1 MNFLKNIL
9 STIIALIIFSV
20 VGLFVF
26 TGVIASLSESEKFVV
41 KDNSILHLNL
51 NKPIT
56 EMEVDNPFDDFG
68 SFAGEVSSIG
78 LVELKA
84 AIKNAATDDKVKG
97 IYLNVNFFMAGM
109 AMLEEVRQSLH
120 EFKESGK
127 FVVAYSEYYS
137 ENAYYLA
144 SVADKVILNTE
155 GEVELNGLNAN
166 VTFLKG
172 TMEKFGIEPQIFR
185 VGEFKSAVEPFIRKD
200 LSQENELQLKEL
212 LGSMNDHM
220 LTSIAESRSI
230 PVERVKQISKGMEVR
245 NAQNALTTGLVDAL
259 MYEDEVLNVL
269 KESASIDEL
278 EMVTYSQYKS
288 TYSDYKAT
296 TNKIAVIVA
305 SGDIVMGKGEDA
317 SVGST
322 KFAKLIREAR
332 LDNSVK
338 AIVMRINSPG
348 GAYLASD
355 VMWRELEL
363 AKAEKPVI
371 ASMSDYAAS
380 GGYYLAMPCDTI
392 VAQPNTITGSIGI
405 FGMLFNLSEML
416 EDRLGITHD
425 EVSTG
430 EFSGML
436 TVTRSLTAAEK
447 AIIQKSIEKNYETFV
462 TKAAE
467 GRGMTVEALKEV
479 AGGRVWT
486 GVQAKERGLVDVLG
500 NFEDAVSIAAQ
511 KAGIDDDYKLRY
523 FPKQKPFFEKLMED
537 FGGQVKSE
545 FVKQEVGEFYP
556 YLKELQKVKNL
567 KGVQARMP
575 FEMEIN

>member
-230 PVERVKQISKGMEVR
+230 PVERVKQISNGMEVR

-259 MYEDEVLNVL
+259 MYEDEVLDVL

-511 KAGIDDDYKLRY
+511 KAGIEDDYKLRY